1 MHKITIETDPK
12 LTGLSNNRVENIIK
26 HVLNKESI
34 SESKITLIFG
44 DKALL
49 RSLKKEFFNI
59 DVDTDVIAFRLNEYS
74 EKNIDGEIYIC
85 LPVAKENAELYKD
98 TYEREIARLIIH
110 GGLHLIDYDD
120 STEED
125 RNAMRKLENKYL
137 KELEI

>member
-26 HVLNKESI
+26 HVLSRESI
-34 SESKITLIFG
+34 SDSEITLVFG
-44 DKALL
+44 GKELL

-59 DVDTDVIAFRLNEYS
+59 DVNTDVIAFRLNEYK

-85 LPVAKENAELYKD
+85 LPVAKENAELYEE
-98 TYEREIARLIIH
+98 TYEREVARLIIH

-120 STEED
+120 GTEED
-125 RNAMRKLENKYL
+125 RNEMRKLENKYL